1 MKEEERKQ
9 MKRKPEKEID
19 RVLLTAHTE
28 VDMVGTDIKGPTCKS
43 GAKERQ

>member
-1 MKEEERKQ
+1 
-9 MKRKPEKEID
+9 MKRKREEEID

-28 VDMVGTDIKGPTCKS
+28 VDMVGTDIEGPTYKR